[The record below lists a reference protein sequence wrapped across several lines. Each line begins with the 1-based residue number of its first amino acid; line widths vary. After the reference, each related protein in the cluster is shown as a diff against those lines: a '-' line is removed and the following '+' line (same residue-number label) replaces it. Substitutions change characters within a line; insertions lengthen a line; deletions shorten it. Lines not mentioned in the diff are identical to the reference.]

1 MTSLR
6 VLSQAMLS
14 PSSKLSSRLDVSLL
28 IGYLSDFYRLE
39 TEDDSL
45 QSTIDML
52 LNV

>member
-1 MTSLR
+1 
-6 VLSQAMLS
+6 ML
-14 PSSKLSSRLDVSLL
+14 
-28 IGYLSDFYRLE
+28 INNFSDFYRLE